1 MIYLASDHAGYRL
14 KIKVGEI
21 LMSLGHK
28 FEDIGPDTLD
38 MCDDYPDYIIPAAK
52 KVSENPNGNKA
63 IVMGYSGQGE
73 AMAANRMNNVRALVF
88 YGGPEKIIYLSRQH
102 NNSNVLSLGARFINE
117 SSIEKIID
125 IWLNTPFSD
134 KERHKRRIKKIE
146 KFEGR

>member
-1 MIYLASDHAGYRL
+1 MIYLASDHAGYKL
-14 KIKVGEI
+14 KIKVKEI

-52 KVSENPNGNKA
+52 KVSENPNENKA

-134 KERHKRRIKKIE
+134 KERHKRRINKIE
-146 KFEGR
+146 KFESR

>member
-1 MIYLASDHAGYRL
+1 MIYLASDHAGYKL
-14 KIKVGEI
+14 KIKVKEI

-28 FEDIGPDTLD
+28 FEDIGPHTLD

-52 KVSENPNGNKA
+52 KVSENPNENKA

-134 KERHKRRIKKIE
+134 KERHKRRINKIE
-146 KFEGR
+146 KFESR